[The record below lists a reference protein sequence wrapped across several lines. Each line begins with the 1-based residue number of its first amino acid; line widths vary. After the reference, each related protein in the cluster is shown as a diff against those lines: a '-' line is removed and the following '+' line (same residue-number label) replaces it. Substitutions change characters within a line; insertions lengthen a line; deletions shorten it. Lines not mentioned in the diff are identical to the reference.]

1 MDMTFSDIATTAF
14 FPLRRDYK
22 PVVVTQHGVD
32 VVDGLLT
39 GPLAMAAVLLDAA
52 DAIPAHFIAG
62 VHVVFGDD
70 SLATSVKQLVDK
82 ALAPNPP
89 MWVSSRFDD
98 ESLIEALQVGAVLIG
113 VAEFAA
119 SLPDGLLAIADT
131 RTSLPVVTRSHVADA
146 IRLMTGS
153 RAIALPDV
161 FYVLKNVLKALRPG
175 HSALRM
181 AADLARLHAPDADDK
196 PPQAAK
202 KSKPVPLVPVDV
214 DAVVDVDV
222 DVTKLRDL
230 TGYGEAR
237 TWGMQLAEDLKAYRA
252 GDLGWAD
259 VDKGMLL
266 SGPPGCGK
274 TFFAAALAAECGV
287 PLIVSGY
294 TDWEQKTGTG
304 NLISKSIAKVFA
316 DAKKIAP
323 CILFIDEID
332 TVGVRGSRGHN
343 SGWFDSICNTLLAEL
358 DGANPRDGVVV
369 VAATNHPDAIDPAL
383 LRPGRLDRHIAIPRP
398 SIADLAG
405 VLQYHLGMFDGLDR
419 AARDCRGLSPADVA
433 QIAREVRRAARRGK
447 RDVRASDVHDVVQ
460 ARRGARDSAF
470 DRIVLAHECGHALVA
485 LRVGLPVG
493 FVDADNCATA
503 LAFPIN
509 SPSLDQIEQT
519 LTALLGGRAAEIV
532 VFGHASTG
540 AVDDLGKA
548 TSLAMTA
555 LQCGLLGPLIQLPSE
570 VVVSLTASRQKVED
584 LLTDAMD
591 RATRI
596 VRANRATLDDLVT
609 ALAAKRYLGAED
621 LRVVM
626 DASAIKCDVY
636 KDQADAG
643 DGPTP

>member
-70 SLATSVKQLVDK
+70 SLATSVKQLVN
-82 ALAPNPP
+82 ASMAPATP

-98 ESLIEALQVGAVLIG
+98 DSLIEALQVGAVLIG

-119 SLPDGLLAIADT
+119 SLPDGLQAIADT
-131 RTSLPVVTRSHVADA
+131 RTSLPHVTRSHVADA

-153 RAIALPDV
+153 RAVALPDV
-161 FYVLKNVLKALRPG
+161 VYVLKNVLKALRPG
-175 HSALRM
+175 HSAIRM

-196 PPQAAK
+196 PPQAVK
-202 KSKPVPLVPVDV
+202 KVDPVPLFV
-214 DAVVDVDV
+214 DADVDV
-222 DVTKLRDL
+222 DVTRLRDL
-230 TGYGEAR
+230 SGYGEAKI
-237 TWGMQLAEDLKAYRA
+237 WGMQLAEDLRAYRD
-252 GDLGWAD
+252 GDLDWAD

-294 TDWEQKTGTG
+294 TDWEQKTGAG
-304 NLISKSIAKVFA
+304 NLISKAIAKVFA
-316 DAKKIAP
+316 DARKAAP

-332 TVGVRGSRGHN
+332 TVGVRGTRGHN

-369 VAATNHPDAIDPAL
+369 VGATNHPDRVDPAL

-405 VLQYHLGMFDGLDR
+405 VLQHHLGDFDGLDR

-447 RDVRASDVHDVVQ
+447 RAVEASDVHDVVQ
-460 ARRGARDSAF
+460 ARRGARDPAF
-470 DRIVLAHECGHALVA
+470 DKIVLAHECGHALVA
-485 LRVGLPVG
+485 LRVGLGVG
-493 FVDADNCATA
+493 FVDADNCLTA
-503 LAFPIN
+503 MQFPAN
-509 SPSLDQIEQT
+509 SPPLDEIERT
-519 LTALLGGRAAEIV
+519 MTALLGGRAAEIV
-532 VFGHASTG
+532 CFGHASTG

-584 LLTDAMD
+584 LLGDAMD

-596 VRANRATLDDLVT
+596 VRANRTTLDDMVT
-609 ALAAKRYLGAED
+609 ALASKRYLGADD

-626 DASAIKCDVY
+626 DASAIKCDVF
-636 KDQADAG
+636 KNDAG
-643 DGPTP
+643 DDSPTP